1 MVKRNLTKDPPRL
14 YSAGQEVLVKL
25 QSKKWNKVK
34 GKGVSV
40 PPSSLGKVV
49 DVRPATNKY
58 KVQVYV
64 DGTCMEEWVSVS
76 KITSLTR
83 AEEKLRE
90 TNGKLHI
97 LIDNF

>member
-1 MVKRNLTKDPPRL
+1 M
-14 YSAGQEVLVKL
+14 
-25 QSKKWNKVK
+25 
-34 GKGVSV
+34 
-40 PPSSLGKVV
+40 V